1 MARTAF
7 LETEDL
13 RDLWDHRE
21 NRERMGLAALREDRG
36 HKAKPADLVYRDRRE
51 NVEMTRESPQT
62 S

>member
-21 NRERMGLAALREDRG
+21 NRERMGLTEFQAVNKMYSGVRELIR
-36 HKAKPADLVYRDRRE
+36 
-51 NVEMTRESPQT
+51 MESEL
-62 S
+62 